1 MIADDSA
8 PAPLLYCHR
17 EMPTRLLQAM
27 PPPKH
32 HARHTAAMMPC
43 RLHRPLSSKAC
54 EMFILELTLRGWLH
68 AEDGRRRT
76 LQRCDIATA
85 LASTEVFDFLVR

>member
-1 MIADDSA
+1 
-8 PAPLLYCHR
+8 
-17 EMPTRLLQAM
+17 
-27 PPPKH
+27 
-32 HARHTAAMMPC
+32 
-43 RLHRPLSSKAC
+43 
-54 EMFILELTLRGWLH
+54 MFILELTLRGWLH